1 MSIKIQ
7 KILVFIPCVNLI
19 TLFCWFALCFKTQ
32 IRWIDYM
39 KDCLKMFLVAAI
51 ITLIRIV
58 CVMFISNDF
67 IRSVL
72 FLVWAYCFFSA
83 IAWYAVRIQEKMI
96 EQSKKE

>member
-1 MSIKIQ
+1 MSIKTQ

-19 TLFCWFALCFKTQ
+19 TFFCWFALCFKTP

-58 CVMFISNDF
+58 CFMFISNEI

-72 FLVWAYCFFSA
+72 FLVWAYCFFSV

-96 EQSKKE
+96 ERSKQE